1 MVYPFLPGSQ
11 SKPSRRSVIQ
21 AGVLGVLGLGMG
33 HVRALR
39 ALAEGTSVDG
49 SSSAASEPR
58 AKAVIYIFLSG
69 GLSQLDSFDPKPDA
83 PVQGVPGLGPH
94 GRRAARRLADPEARC
109 YLGS

>member
-1 MVYPFLPGSQ
+1 
-11 SKPSRRSVIQ
+11 
-21 AGVLGVLGLGMG
+21 MG

-69 GLSQLDSFDPKPDA
+69 GLSQLD
-83 PVQGVPGLGPH
+83 
-94 GRRAARRLADPEARC
+94 
-109 YLGS
+109 